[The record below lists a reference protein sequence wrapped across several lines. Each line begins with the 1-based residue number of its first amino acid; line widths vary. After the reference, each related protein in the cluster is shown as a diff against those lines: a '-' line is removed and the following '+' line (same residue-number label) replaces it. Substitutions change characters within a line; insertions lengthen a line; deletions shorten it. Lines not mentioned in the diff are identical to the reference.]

1 MSTECYAQVRGSAIR
16 VTGLDRCGDLP
27 DEIQYAVSKS
37 VVKVSI
43 EEVADGGSD
52 QMLRNDAGKRR
63 LRLVRPEQ
71 TVKYVANI
79 EFNRVDPG
87 LLNLITG
94 VPLVTADRV
103 WGFGEMPFGVGPFG
117 GSYAVGP
124 GADGDV
130 VGYDMKTRLVPRA
143 FALEVWTRLQGRDC
157 AGKWGYTVFPFL
169 KGGRLSGFRYDRGG
183 SVSFS
188 VVDASTRMGNDWGDG
203 PFLED
208 QDMALP
214 VSGNTHWRNVVIG
227 TPPPEQT
234 DGVITFLDEID
245 GGSPSISTEDEIDGG
260 TASMS
265 TPDEIDGGAA

>member
-183 SVSFS
+183 SVSFT
-188 VVDASTRMGNDWGDG
+188 VADASTLRGGSWGTGPYDIDSGPLAALDWDTG
-203 PFLED
+203 F
-208 QDMALP
+208 
-214 VSGNTHWRNVVIG
+214 RNLIVDEA
-227 TPPPEQT
+227 PPDQT
-234 DGVITFLDEID
+234 DGVVSLYP
-245 GGSPSISTEDEIDGG
+245 GSE
-260 TASMS
+260 
-265 TPDEIDGGAA
+265 